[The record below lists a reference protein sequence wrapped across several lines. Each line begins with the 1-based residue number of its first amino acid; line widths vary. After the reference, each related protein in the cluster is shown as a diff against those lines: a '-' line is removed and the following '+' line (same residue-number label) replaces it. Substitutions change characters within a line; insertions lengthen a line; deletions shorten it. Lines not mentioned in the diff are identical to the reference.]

1 VAGSKKPSP
10 AADANSA
17 LIRSIRHVMRPVIR
31 LMMRRGIVL
40 QTFQQLVKSV
50 YTEEAE
56 KEIAATGG
64 PVTDLQISLMT
75 GLHRKEVKR
84 FRDEGYENFILSPT
98 LSTGADVVTMWLTD
112 RRFLSARREPRGLST
127 RKGDTVDSFAT
138 LVRAVDPE
146 LRPTAVL
153 AEMIRLGV
161 VTVDGER
168 ARLVVDAFVP
178 QKGFDDKVQYLA
190 ENGHDHLAAAAH
202 NLDSDDAPMLEQS
215 ISATELS
222 SESADELERMAR
234 SLWKLIMQQL
244 IERAIELEGRDK
256 SQGSTGTRINF
267 GAYFYKESTPKPDGS
282 PDTRKRTG
290 RTTGVK
296 RN

>member
-1 VAGSKKPSP
+1 
-10 AADANSA
+10 
-17 LIRSIRHVMRPVIR
+17 MRPVIR